1 MIFNVVAV
9 YESTG
14 QGQLTA
20 FELSIEVGQSVP
32 LTLKITV
39 LDDNK
44 QPVDL
49 TEKYVE
55 FAYGNVHG
63 RLGLARG
70 HGNRI
75 GLIDLTPT
83 SLVRQEPGYYN
94 WDLKLIDDD
103 GSTILGYLV
112 PISSLRVCKTV
123 R

>member
-20 FELSIEVGQSVP
+20 FAQSIEVGQSVP

-49 TEKYVE
+49 TEKYAE

-75 GLIDLTPT
+75 GLIDLIPT

-103 GSTILGYLV
+103 GSTVLGYLV